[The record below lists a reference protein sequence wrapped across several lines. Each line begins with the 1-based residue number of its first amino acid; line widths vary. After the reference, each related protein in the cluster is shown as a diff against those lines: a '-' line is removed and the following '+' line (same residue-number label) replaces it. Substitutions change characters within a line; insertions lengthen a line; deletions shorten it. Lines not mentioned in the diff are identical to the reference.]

1 LLIDIGAKTCNL
13 IYLEGKRMFTR
24 SVAVGGASITSAIA
38 KEYGINF
45 SEAEAQKCNNGLVA
59 LNTAHTSELG
69 EDAAALAMVIRNA
82 LSKLPAEIA
91 RTTNYFRS
99 QHGGRAPQKVFLSG
113 GGANLPYI
121 DKFFE
126 DKLKLP
132 VERFNPL
139 KEISV
144 GADVNIEQLNTEAH
158 MLGEL
163 VGLALRAEGK
173 TPLTI
178 DLVPDQVFRERETKR
193 RKPWLVTASML
204 LIAGWALW
212 SWTNM
217 GRRGLSEQGLQNV
230 TDEVAKREL
239 YARPLD
245 KLAKKEASLDVVA
258 QQLAGEQTARIQW
271 IDLLDDLA
279 LHFKSDK
286 VWVVDFDP
294 VVGFNRSEV
303 GPESSVEDI
312 SSLLQSVITSDY
324 ASTESGQSSMAQIN
338 MEALPGGQKPQRP
351 TVDKVARSPK
361 IAAIRLKGFWRE
373 KDGHKEVDVLIDRL
387 RNGSKY
393 FDVMP
398 TQQTIIEKP
407 TDLGDA
413 YAARFEIILPL
424 KKPISMEY
432 SHPASK

>member
-1 LLIDIGAKTCNL
+1 
-13 IYLEGKRMFTR
+13 
-24 SVAVGGASITSAIA
+24 
-38 KEYGINF
+38 
-45 SEAEAQKCNNGLVA
+45 
-59 LNTAHTSELG
+59 
-69 EDAAALAMVIRNA
+69 
-82 LSKLPAEIA
+82 
-91 RTTNYFRS
+91 
-99 QHGGRAPQKVFLSG
+99 
-113 GGANLPYI
+113 
-121 DKFFE
+121 
-126 DKLKLP
+126 
-132 VERFNPL
+132 
-139 KEISV
+139 
-144 GADVNIEQLNTEAH
+144 

-217 GRRGLSEQGLQNV
+217 GRKGLSEQGLQNV

-303 GPESSVEDI
+303 SPESSVENI

-324 ASTESGQSSMAQIN
+324 ASTESGQSSLAQIN
-338 MEALPGGQKPQRP
+338 MEALSGGQKPPRSR
-351 TVDKVARSPK
+351 VGAVASSPK
-361 IAAIRLKGFWRE
+361 ITAIRLKGFWRE

-432 SHPASK
+432 SYPTSK